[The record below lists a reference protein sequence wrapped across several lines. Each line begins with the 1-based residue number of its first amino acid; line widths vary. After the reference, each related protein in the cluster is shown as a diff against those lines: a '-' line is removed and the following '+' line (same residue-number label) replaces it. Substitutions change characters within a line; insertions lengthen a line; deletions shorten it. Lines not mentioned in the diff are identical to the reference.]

1 MMTIMQTVG
10 PHRNLPWR
18 LRHQLRRLGDHPR
31 AVAKTSGAQE
41 WSDGQIAC
49 LRPWRVKAFLSRH
62 ATRCALLACLY
73 LLAVAF
79 LGASFERY
87 WHWVQTA
94 EAVAGEPVK
103 KVDRWTAH
111 CRVRPWMQGCRPDS
125 RAGRG
130 EMSVMVAS
138 GKKIALAGNDGGT
151 AHARV
156 AAFEHVATMPGSSA
170 LEERKW

>member
-1 MMTIMQTVG
+1 MMMIAQPIG

-18 LRHQLRRLGDHPR
+18 LGHELRRLGDHPR
-31 AVAKTSGAQE
+31 AVGKGSGVKE
-41 WSDGQIAC
+41 WSEREIAS
-49 LRPWRVKAFLSRH
+49 LRPWRVRAFLRRH

-87 WHWVQTA
+87 WHWVRTT
-94 EAVAGEPVK
+94 EAVAGEPVR

-111 CRVRPWMQGCRPDS
+111 CRVRPWMQGCRPVS

-130 EMSVMVAS
+130 GGSVMVGSA
-138 GKKIALAGNDGGT
+138 KKFTLVRDDGGT
-151 AHARV
+151 AHAGV
-156 AAFEHVATMPGSSA
+156 APFEYVATMAGSSA
-170 LEERKW
+170 LEEHTW

>member
-1 MMTIMQTVG
+1 MMMIAQSIG

-31 AVAKTSGAQE
+31 AVAKSSGAKE
-41 WSDGQIAC
+41 WSDGEIAG
-49 LRPWRVKAFLSRH
+49 LRPGRVKAFLRRH

-87 WHWVQTA
+87 WHWVQTT

-111 CRVRPWMQGCRPDS
+111 CRVRPWMQGCRPVS

-130 EMSVMVAS
+130 EGSVMVAS
-138 GKKIALAGNDGGT
+138 AKKIAFVRDDGGT
-151 AHARV
+151 AHAG
-156 AAFEHVATMPGSSA
+156 ATPFEHAATMPGSSA